1 MTERKSAGEYTPAA
15 QRSIDAQPD
24 SYETST
30 DGTASVPSSDWPFGY
45 TFSSPKTFGQ
55 TAISDARVNTVYD
68 ALADWLS
75 EHPLRTSVTSA
86 DLDEYCELT
95 RSAIGRGLGKLA
107 EDGACPIALTQW
119 SSGAGSSRIRWTVQ
133 RVTAGDGDE

>member
-24 SYETST
+24 SYEIST

-45 TFSSPKTFGQ
+45 SYSSPKTFGQ

-68 ALADWLS
+68 ALAEWLS

-86 DLDEYCELT
+86 GLAEHCEFT
-95 RSAIGRGLGKLA
+95 RSTIGRGLGKLA
-107 EDGACPIALTQW
+107 ADDACPIALTRW
-119 SSGAGSSRIRWTVQ
+119 SAENNRGRWTVR
-133 RVTAGDGDE
+133 RVTAGDSDE